1 MNQLI
6 RCINCDEVF
15 FKTPYDQW
23 PEYEIGAGGSVESV
37 RNIEKDDLKD
47 FLIHHRGHR
56 LEELKIIEDS
66 FVSEKPYHEPVKTS
80 YFRATNGKER
90 FVIKKFRKKIGDPL
104 RYELIYGDY
113 TLKCVNIDIQA
124 EEIVQ
129 QLKSEWESHP
139 VPQNKINAFIKLLR
153 HLAKTVDLRDLE
165 RVQEE
170 SPSPL
175 EVYYKLD
182 DVSVAYLL
190 RNCRSLF
197 KKKDYEEM
205 ERFIHR
211 HREDGVLLLKAIYKI
226 HITEKARAQ
235 EERIVP
241 IPSIK
246 PKVIE
251 KLSKS

>member
-6 RCINCDEVF
+6 RCINCDEIF

-23 PEYEIGAGGSVESV
+23 PEYERGSGGSVDSV
-37 RNIEKDDLKD
+37 RTIEKDDFKD
-47 FLIHHRGHR
+47 FLIHHRSHR
-56 LEELKIIEDS
+56 LEELKIVEDS
-66 FVSEKPYHEPVKTS
+66 YVSEKPYDEPVKTS

-104 RYELIYGDY
+104 RYELIMGDY
-113 TLKCVNIDIQA
+113 SLKCVSLEFQV
-124 EEIVQ
+124 EEVVK
-129 QLKSEWESHP
+129 QLKSEWKSP
-139 VPQNKINAFIKLLR
+139 PLPQNKMNAFLKLLR

-170 SPSPL
+170 SVSPL
-175 EVYYKLD
+175 EIYYKLD

-190 RNCRSLF
+190 RNCRSIF
-197 KKKDYEEM
+197 KGSDYEEM

-211 HREDGVLLLKAIYKI
+211 HREDGVLLLKATYKI
-226 HITEKARAQ
+226 HITEKARTQ
-235 EERIVP
+235 EERVTP
-241 IPSIK
+241 IPSMK

-251 KLSKS
+251 KAFKP

>member
-6 RCINCDEVF
+6 RCVNCDEVF

-23 PEYEIGAGGSVESV
+23 PEYEIGSGGSLESV
-37 RNIEKDDLKD
+37 QRIEKDDFKD

-90 FVIKKFRKKIGDPL
+90 FVIKKFRKKVGDPL
-104 RYELIYGDY
+104 RYELISGDY
-113 TLKCVNIDIQA
+113 TLKCVSIDIQT

-129 QLKSEWESHP
+129 QLKSEWSSHP
-139 VPQNKINAFIKLLR
+139 LPQNKINAFIKLLR
-153 HLAKTVDLRDLE
+153 HLVKTIDLKDLE

-170 SPSPL
+170 SYSPL
-175 EVYYKLD
+175 EIYYKLD

-190 RNCRSLF
+190 RNCRSIF
-197 KKKDYEEM
+197 KGRDYEEV
-205 ERFIHR
+205 ERFIQR

-226 HITEKARAQ
+226 HITEKARIR
-235 EERIVP
+235 EEGVPP

-246 PKVIE
+246 HKALEKVF
-251 KLSKS
+251 KP